1 MAIIYSAERNFTMQ
15 TVPPDFICI
24 LYFIEHPPQK
34 LIIFSSVS
42 NIYSIIKVADSG
54 CNNGLL
60 HWVKQISGQLC
71 NVCTYHIWAARL
83 WNIQNETESAVSY

>member
-1 MAIIYSAERNFTMQ
+1 MQ

-60 HWVKQISGQLC
+60 H
-71 NVCTYHIWAARL
+71 
-83 WNIQNETESAVSY
+83 